1 MDLIK
6 SLNYTFFGLKER
18 VNLEENIISFLNN
31 IKKSGLSH
39 YITYILSE
47 AVTNGA
53 KANLKKAYFEE
64 KKIDPNDET
73 LYEKYVAEF
82 KKILDTDPKKLEDI
96 AAVRGY
102 FVKIEI
108 YLDDDKIIFFVINNS
123 PILEKEKKRI
133 QDKYIAARRFKSVE
147 DAMMNAYDASEGAG
161 FGLIISLLMLRKIG
175 LDDTNIKFFSDS
187 TKTVFRLE
195 IPKYVLTEEEKD
207 FIVDSIK
214 KEIELILQFPEHI
227 LRLQKILDDPTSDF
241 KDVFVIIKQDPALV
255 ADLLRVVNSAA
266 YGFSKE
272 LKSVEEAVK
281 MIGFRGI
288 KNLVLGYTTKNL
300 LMSQYKIKEV
310 KDIIDHSNEVAI
322 IAGILVNRF
331 NLKSVQEEFYLSSLL
346 HDIGKI
352 IVFAVDPSLFSK
364 IKNFAKSR
372 NLNEDIIDNIVL
384 GYNHAIIGQILT
396 EKWNF
401 PKFVQEA
408 VRYHHIPTE
417 ASEKYLDLVFVVYFS
432 NVIFYYKR
440 GLYKFEDINIQVLKK
455 FKILNKEQMDEIVNY
470 VYSNLKK

>member
-352 IVFAVDPSLFSK
+352 IVFCSRSFS
-364 IKNFAKSR
+364 F
-372 NLNEDIIDNIVL
+372 
-384 GYNHAIIGQILT
+384 Q
-396 EKWNF
+396 
-401 PKFVQEA
+401 
-408 VRYHHIPTE
+408 
-417 ASEKYLDLVFVVYFS
+417 
-432 NVIFYYKR
+432 
-440 GLYKFEDINIQVLKK
+440 
-455 FKILNKEQMDEIVNY
+455 
-470 VYSNLKK
+470 